1 MKNDNNY
8 TSAIAI
14 SLVLHLAL
22 LAALIWGTD
31 FNMSEPKPTGS
42 MVQAVVID
50 PQLVQ
55 RQAREIRQKREAA
68 SRAEQERL
76 EKLRKQ
82 SERLE
87 KNRRA
92 EEERIRKLKEDKA
105 RAEKQAREAE
115 KQRKLEQERVRK
127 EQEKIRQE
135 KERLRREQ
143 ELAAKAE
150 AERKKKQEAIR
161 RAEEERKAKQAAI
174 EKAEQERLAKEKAAR
189 EAKAA
194 AEKAEQERLAKEKAA
209 KEAAE
214 KARKEQQRLKQ
225 LERERK
231 EREAALGD
239 IFSGL
244 ETESAQNSAAKQRHI
259 ASEIDRY
266 GAIYTQLIQNN
277 LLMEDAFRG
286 KSCKV
291 SLRLLP
297 TGSGAIL
304 SDVSVIQGDSRLC
317 SATKRA
323 VAQVNSF
330 PLPADKD
337 IVDELKNII
346 LTVIPE

>member
-8 TSAIAI
+8 KSAIAI

-22 LAALIWGTD
+22 LAVLIWGSD
-31 FNMSEPKPTGS
+31 FSMSQPKPTGN

-55 RQAREIRQKREAA
+55 RQAREIRQQREAA
-68 SRAEQERL
+68 SKAEQERL
-76 EKLRKQ
+76 DKLRKQ
-82 SERLE
+82 SELLE
-87 KNRRA
+87 KNRRE

-105 RAEKQAREAE
+105 RAEKEAREAT

-127 EQEKIRQE
+127 EQEKIKQE

-143 ELAAKAE
+143 ELTAKAE
-150 AERKKKQEAIR
+150 AERKQKQEAIR
-161 RAEEERKAKQAAI
+161 RAEEERLAKQAAI
-174 EKAEQERLAKEKAAR
+174 EKAEKERLAREKAAQ

-194 AEKAEQERLAKEKAA
+194 AEKAERERVAKEKAA
-209 KEAAE
+209 KKAAE
-214 KARKEQQRLKQ
+214 KARKEQERLKR

-231 EREAALGD
+231 EQEAALGD

-244 ETESAQNSAAKQRHI
+244 ETESVQNSAAKQRHV
-259 ASEIDRY
+259 ASEKERY

-277 LLMEDAFRG
+277 LLMEDSFRG

-304 SDVSVIQGDSRLC
+304 SNVSVMEGDSRLC

-330 PLPADKD
+330 PLPADKE